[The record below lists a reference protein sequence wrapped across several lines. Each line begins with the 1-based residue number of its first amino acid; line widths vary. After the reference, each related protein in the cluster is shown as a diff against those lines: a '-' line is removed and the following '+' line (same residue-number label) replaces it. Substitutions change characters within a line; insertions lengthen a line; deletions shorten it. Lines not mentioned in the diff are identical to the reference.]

1 MTGLKISE
9 KEANAQRKTFIK
21 PGEQL
26 LKSALENYEKVYSG
40 TEDHRKI
47 KLLTLAC
54 SLIGLPKDVL
64 E

>member
-26 LKSALENYEKVYSG
+26 LKSENYEKVYSG